1 MPSVHIKKNDLVYVL
16 SGKDRGKTG
25 KVLKVFVE
33 KNRAVVEGLNY
44 IQKHTRPNPQKN
56 VKGGILPKE
65 SPIHISNLMVVCKRC
80 NKHCAGRNQ
89 RNSGWPQSQGMQELQ
104 RAFGRIGTGR
114 VLKGQIMSRLR
125 ELYKTETVP
134 ALIKQFGTR
143 TSWRCPSW

>member
-1 MPSVHIKKNDLVYVL
+1 MPRVHIKKNDTVYVL

-25 KVLKVFVE
+25 KVLKVFLD

-80 NKHCAGRNQ
+80 NKHSRVGFNVMQDGRKVRVCKNC
-89 RNSGWPQSQGMQELQ
+89 NEL
-104 RAFGRIGTGR
+104 
-114 VLKGQIMSRLR
+114 LD
-125 ELYKTETVP
+125 E
-134 ALIKQFGTR
+134 
-143 TSWRCPSW
+143 